1 MFNDKDRYRRCK
13 CTHRHKFLKRLTEAL
28 FTQVWHLLYEKL
40 KRDISLLLLLICGKL
55 RFKAKKNADNFILI
69 WFIIRLPFAKVN
81 NNDNMVEY
89 FFCCYSSRK
98 KIFLYFWEME
108 ECFQGNILK
117 YKCGIRRQLN
127 HIHLNWRSS

>member
-1 MFNDKDRYRRCK
+1 MSNFNNFNVNTINCSMTRIALRYVASVY
-13 CTHRHKFLKRLTEAL
+13 RHKFLKRLTEAL

-98 KIFLYFWEME
+98 KKYFFIF
-108 ECFQGNILK
+108 G
-117 YKCGIRRQLN
+117 R
-127 HIHLNWRSS
+127 WRSVFREIY